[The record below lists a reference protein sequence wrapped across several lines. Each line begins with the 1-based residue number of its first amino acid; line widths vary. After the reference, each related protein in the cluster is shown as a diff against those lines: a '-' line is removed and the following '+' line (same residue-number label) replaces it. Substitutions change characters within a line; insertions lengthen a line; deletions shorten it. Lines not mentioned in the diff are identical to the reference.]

1 MLKFRASSSPPSR
14 NARNSRAPPTTPT
27 GSTMDK
33 LGQSVKNATAATAAG
48 RQHRRRSSLMEATG
62 RTHSVAEDVIEAATF
77 GFLSAPA
84 GPSTPLGRRARSAGS
99 FNEIFGGSG
108 VGAVSS
114 EDPFDTHS
122 MPLAAPTYRPD
133 ILRTLPQQLR
143 GFDPDRLNVT
153 NSSNAYRGFSNFG
166 DISFGTRGLPTGF
179 AEAAKM
185 DTADSGI
192 AESLAGINGVA
203 NTNLNTFDLV
213 DLGLTTGGYSRDRS
227 RSPFTVGTVPRQGIS
242 RWLKNKHFRN
252 FFLLSL
258 FNM

>member
-1 MLKFRASSSPPSR
+1 MLNFRISSSPPSR
-14 NARNSRAPPTTPT
+14 NAGSTRAPPTTPT

-33 LGQSVKNATAATAAG
+33 LGHSVKNAAAAAAG
-48 RQHRRRSSLMEATG
+48 QQHRRRSSLMEATG
-62 RTHSVAEDVIEAATF
+62 RTDSVSEDVLEAATF

-84 GPSTPLGRRARSAGS
+84 AGTPTPHERRSRSAGS
-99 FNEIFGGSG
+99 FNEIFGGG
-108 VGAVSS
+108 DGAVSS
-114 EDPFDTHS
+114 HDPFNDAPS
-122 MPLAAPTYRPD
+122 VLPAAAPTYRPD
-133 ILRTLPQQLR
+133 ILRTLPKQVR

-153 NSSNAYRGFSNFG
+153 NSSNAYRGFSNLG

-203 NTNLNTFDLV
+203 NTNLNTFELV

-227 RSPFTVGTVPRQGIS
+227 RSPFTVGTVPRHGIP
-242 RWLKNKHFRN
+242 RL
-252 FFLLSL
+252 
-258 FNM
+258 